1 MKLSLSNSGISN
13 GLKWPYLKLLVAPTS
28 HLPSFHGNIFLY
40 SFLSPNLVAILDFAS
55 HDVTG
60 GHSVGLLTWL
70 AWVLDANLDVRYLQ
84 RMTPVSTAIVYIL
97 NFGYNIY
104 IHKVSP

>member
-1 MKLSLSNSGISN
+1 MKFL
-13 GLKWPYLKLLVAPTS
+13 GLFSWQR
-28 HLPSFHGNIFLY
+28 IFVQF
-40 SFLSPNLVAILDFAS
+40 SKTKLVAILDFAS

-60 GHSVGLLTWL
+60 GHSVALLTWL
-70 AWVLDANLDVRYLQ
+70 GCYEDANLDVRYLQ

-97 NFGYNIY
+97 NFGNNIY